1 MPPNSMSRGRTSPC
15 EKSHPAIV
23 RARGEKERSTLTR
36 HSAPVHGPFRAPFLP
51 EQHFGDARVI
61 GLGPNGVQFAVDL
74 LAKEIERASHSIRA
88 IQIFPE
94 APQMRAEAG
103 GLFGNVT
110 ALGKDCDFF
119 EQSFIVEIQF
129 KSRLTQ
135 ALM

>member
-1 MPPNSMSRGRTSPC
+1 M
-15 EKSHPAIV
+15 
-23 RARGEKERSTLTR
+23 
-36 HSAPVHGPFRAPFLP
+36 
-51 EQHFGDARVI
+51 GDARVI

-74 LAKEIERASHSIRA
+74 LAKEIERAAHSIRA

-94 APQMRAEAG
+94 APQMRAETG
-103 GLFGNVT
+103 GLLGNVT

-135 ALM
+135 ALMEKFPLTGNDIAGGFADDFGVRGDDIETAKEITFQISSLEAAHFR